1 MVALK
6 IAALVTLALP
16 RAEGFAGVSGVVG
29 RIYSRECTPAA
40 LPAHKSATAGVRPAP
55 RGAPLR
61 RGVPLQLLRC
71 SADADAWRASE
82 RVVVVGAGV
91 AGMACALEL
100 KERGIPCT
108 VVEAAPEPG
117 GRVRT
122 DEVDGFLL
130 DHGFQIFLTSYPEAQ
145 RLLDY
150 KQLELQ
156 PFYAGAQVRF
166 AGAFHRLADPVRAP
180 VAALLSLSPGHPIGS
195 IYDKILIGVLRLQ
208 ALLATVD
215 ELYAR
220 PDVSIGARLSNDVLL
235 GTAFSKEM
243 VDRFFRPFLG
253 GIFFDTKLR
262 TNAHELDFVFR
273 MLALGE
279 NCLPRKGIRAVSD
292 YMAALLPAGSLR
304 LSTPVASIAKDGSSV
319 TLVNGE
325 TLTAAA
331 VVVATDGPA
340 ARTLLAGV
348 GADLE
353 PEGDVKKTMCL
364 YFAIDGD
371 APSPDPIL
379 YLNGDGVEDAEGTTK
394 VNNMC
399 FPSTVSSSYA
409 PAGKSLASVSL
420 IGIPTQPDE
429 EVAADVKKQLSE
441 WFGPS
446 VQDWQLLKTYRI
458 PYCQPNQEVPS
469 TREKSVEVQPFVYIT
484 GDHRETASLQGA
496 LRSGTRCGQAVS
508 AALSPLLLARSRDL
522 VAEFAKSKGI
532 DISPPSLES
541 EAPLIK

>member
-1 MVALK
+1 
-6 IAALVTLALP
+6 
-16 RAEGFAGVSGVVG
+16 
-29 RIYSRECTPAA
+29 
-40 LPAHKSATAGVRPAP
+40 
-55 RGAPLR
+55 
-61 RGVPLQLLRC
+61 
-71 SADADAWRASE
+71 
-82 RVVVVGAGV
+82 VVVVGAGV

-122 DEVDGFLL
+122 DQVDGFLL

-166 AGAFHRLADPVRAP
+166 GGAFHKLADPLRAP
-180 VAALLSLSPGHPIGS
+180 LDALLSLSPAHPIGS
-195 IYDKILIGVLRLQ
+195 VYDKILIGVLRVQ
-208 ALLATVD
+208 SLLPTID

-220 PDVSIGARLSNDVLL
+220 VDVSIGARLGNDVFF
-235 GTAFSKEM
+235 GTAFSAEM

-253 GIFFDTKLR
+253 GIFFDNKLR

-279 NCLPRKGIRAVSD
+279 NCLPKKGIRAVPD
-292 YMAALLPAGSLR
+292 YMAALLPAGTLQ
-304 LSTPVASIAKDGSSV
+304 LNTPVASIAQDGTSV
-319 TLVNGE
+319 TLASGE
-325 TLTAAA
+325 VLKAAA
-331 VVVATDGPA
+331 VVVATDGSA
-340 ARTLLAGV
+340 ARKLLGAI

-353 PEGDVKKTMCL
+353 AEGDIKKTMCL

-371 APSPDPIL
+371 APSPEPIL

-399 FPSTVSSSYA
+399 FPSTISPSYA
-409 PAGKSLASVSL
+409 PPGKSLASVSL
-420 IGIPTQPDE
+420 IGIPPQTDAQ
-429 EVAADVKKQLSE
+429 VAADVKTQLAA

-446 VQDWQLLKTYRI
+446 VQDWRLLKTYRI

-469 TREKSVEVQPFVYIT
+469 SREKSVEVQPFVYVT
-484 GDHRETASLQGA
+484 GDHRDTGSLQGA

-522 VAEFAKSKGI
+522 VAEFAQSKGI
-532 DISPPSLES
+532 SLE
-541 EAPLIK
+541 I